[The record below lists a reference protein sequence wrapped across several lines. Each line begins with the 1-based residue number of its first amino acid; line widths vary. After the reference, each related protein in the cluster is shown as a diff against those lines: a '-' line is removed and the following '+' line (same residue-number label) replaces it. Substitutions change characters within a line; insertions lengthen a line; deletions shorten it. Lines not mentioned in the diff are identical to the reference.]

1 VEPGARAAQAV
12 SEQESRFGWRLV
24 AACALLT
31 GLALMQSAGLVVAD
45 TKLDL
50 AIAPVDFLRR
60 AAHLW
65 DAEGA
70 FGQLQNQAYG
80 YLWPMGPFHALGHL
94 VDLPPWV
101 VQRLWMALVLCVA
114 FVGMAVLARA
124 LGVRS
129 DLACIVAGFA
139 FALSPRML
147 TVLGPSSI
155 EVWPSALAPWVLLP
169 LVLGSR
175 RGSPVRAAA
184 LAALAVAMVGGVN
197 AAATSA
203 VLPLGVLW
211 LLTREPG
218 PRRRSMMLWWPTF
231 TVLGTLWWLVPLFLL
246 GAYSPPFLDFIE
258 TSAVTTYPTTL
269 ADALRGTSNW
279 VAYLD
284 TDSRAGRDLITSLYL
299 PLNSAVVVAA
309 GVAGLALRRNE
320 HRLFLVSGVFA
331 GLLLVTMGHHGDVQ
345 GWFAS
350 QLGTLLD
357 GSLAPLRNVHK
368 FDVVLRV
375 PLVIGLAFALDE
387 LQSRWAGA
395 QRTRTRR
402 LAVSE
407 RTNVAFVIGVVVV
420 AVVGSTSPAWAGR
433 ITPAKGFDGVPGYWR
448 EAAAWLEQ
456 EQQDHPGV
464 ALLVPGSSFG
474 TYVWGTPRDEPMQPL
489 AGSPWAVR
497 NAVPLTPAGNI
508 RMLDEIER
516 RINEGQGS
524 AGLASYLRRAGV
536 SHVVVR
542 NDLERGPDIA
552 DPVLVHQALDDTPGL
567 VRAAGFG
574 PEIGGEARI
583 EGGRLGK
590 ALVNSGWQSEYRTV
604 EVYRL
609 SGDVPYATEAADPG
623 TVVVGGPEDLL
634 DLADAGVVGSE
645 PVRLA
650 VDVDESA
657 APDHVVLTDGL
668 RAVERNFGRLHDSVS
683 PTLSSQEWE
692 DVSRSGVPDYALED
706 GPRWLTVA
714 ELDGAAL
721 VTASSTQSDPSSLG
735 LTRRG
740 TLPEAAVDGDERTA
754 WRSAAL
760 TSDAHWWRLD
770 LDSPRELG
778 VVTVRAGDAGDE
790 ILVVS
795 TPNWESEPLRFAPGE
810 SRSVEVPGTTP
821 SVTVTD
827 VSERPGNVLELAEVD
842 VGLDVARRLVLPT
855 TPEAW
860 GTLDAIVLR
869 RLDDRRSGC
878 VRLEDVVRCAAHK
891 AGSPEEARD
900 VHRRFASPTNDLAP
914 AHMLVSPD
922 PGPALDRVILE
933 DQPVFV
939 SATSA
944 GVDDPRARPVAAV
957 DGDTGTTWMAS
968 SAALNPELRLSW
980 LGQRTVTG
988 LGMSVNR
995 VVAARLPQR
1004 VELSWPGGTRTVT
1017 LRRGSAQFDPIR
1029 TDQLTIR
1036 VLDAEPA
1043 ADLGFDG
1050 SSRDVPI
1057 GIGELV
1063 LKGVPYLPLDLP
1075 DEPVRTRCGTG
1086 PTIRNNAVSHRTRVV
1101 GSPADMLSGRR
1112 LQAVPCRGDM
1122 VPLRAGVN
1130 DVDLLASDAFVPDVL
1145 VLGDLSVAQD
1155 GTTLPTQQ
1163 PDPVLRRVDVA
1174 GAGGVATREN
1184 ASPGWAAEVDG
1195 REAAPKIFDGWRQG
1209 WTTPAAGDLEL
1220 SFAPDRAYRAALL
1233 SGAVAL
1239 GGLLAVTWVVRRRR
1253 RHAPEVRRRGR
1264 LPVLAHAGVLLVIAG
1279 LVAGNVG
1286 LAVALVGTAYAMAL
1300 HHRAPEAGAWWL
1312 GAPLVATYAAYA
1324 VRPWGGA
1331 AGWAGQLAWPQLL
1344 VVLCLSA
1351 VAAWVWLDDERRG
1364 RPSRSAGRSTTR

>member
-1 VEPGARAAQAV
+1 MSQ
-12 SEQESRFGWRLV
+12 QESRFGWRLV

-31 GLALMQSAGLVVAD
+31 GLALVQSAGLVVAD

-80 YLWPMGPFHALGHL
+80 YLWPMGPFHAVGHL

-114 FVGMAVLARA
+114 FVGMAALARA

-169 LVLGSR
+169 LVIGSR

-218 PRRRSMMLWWPTF
+218 PRRRSMLLWWPLF

-258 TSAVTTYPTTL
+258 TAAVTTYPTTL

-284 TDSRAGRDLITSLYL
+284 PDSRAGRDLITSLYL
-299 PLNSAVVVAA
+299 PLNSALVLAA
-309 GVAGLALRRNE
+309 GVAGLALRRNP

-331 GLLLVTMGHHGDVQ
+331 GLVLVTMGHHGDVQ

-350 QLGTLLD
+350 QLRTLLD

-368 FDVVLRV
+368 FDVVLRL
-375 PLVIGLAFALDE
+375 PLVVGLAFALEE
-387 LQSRWAGA
+387 LHSRWSAA
-395 QRTRTRR
+395 RR
-402 LAVSE
+402 ARQGLGVSE
-407 RTNVAFVIGVVVV
+407 RANIAFAIGVVVV
-420 AVVGSTSPAWAGR
+420 AVVGSTAPAWVGR
-433 ITPAKGFDGVPGYWR
+433 ITPGQGFGDVPGYWR
-448 EAAAWLEQ
+448 DAAAWLERDQ
-456 EQQDHPGV
+456 EEHPGV

-474 TYVWGTPRDEPMQPL
+474 TYVWGTPRDEPMQAL

-516 RINEGQGS
+516 RLNEGQGS

-542 NDLERGPDIA
+542 NDLERSRDVA
-552 DPVLVHQALDDTPGL
+552 DPVLVHQALEDTPGL
-567 VRAAGFG
+567 VRAVGFG
-574 PEIGGEARI
+574 PDIGGEARI

-590 ALVNSGWQSEYRTV
+590 ALVNSGWQTEYQAV

-609 SGDVPYATEAADPG
+609 TGEVPYATEAADPE

-634 DLADAGVVGSE
+634 DLADSGVVGSA

-650 VDVDESA
+650 VGTDRGD

-683 PTLSSQEWE
+683 PTLTHEEWRE
-692 DVSRSGVPDYALED
+692 LSRSGVPDYAVED
-706 GPRWLTVA
+706 GSRWLTVA
-714 ELDGAAL
+714 DLEGAVS
-721 VTASSTQSDPSSLG
+721 VTASSTQADPDALG
-735 LTRRG
+735 FTRRG
-740 TLPEAAVDGDERTA
+740 TLPEAAVDGDPDTG
-754 WRSAAL
+754 WRSATMSPGAQ
-760 TSDAHWWRLD
+760 WWRIELEE
-770 LDSPRELG
+770 PRDVG
-778 VVTVRAGDAGDE
+778 RVTVRVGDAGDE
-790 ILVVS
+790 VLVVS
-795 TPNWESEPLRFAPGE
+795 TPDWESEPLRFAPGE
-810 SRSVEVPGTTP
+810 SRSVQVPGETS
-821 SVTVTD
+821 SVTVSD
-827 VSERPGNVLELAEVD
+827 VSERAGNDLELAEVD
-842 VGLDVARRLVLPT
+842 VGGDVVRRLVVPPT
-855 TPEAW
+855 PPEW
-860 GTLDAIVLR
+860 GQPDTVVLR
-869 RLDDRRSGC
+869 RLADNRTGC
-878 VRLEDVVRCAAHK
+878 ARVDDVVRCAAHK
-891 AGSPEEARD
+891 AGSQEESRN
-900 VHRRFASPTNDLAP
+900 VHRRFTSGAATGMP
-914 AHMLVSPD
+914 ARLMVRPD
-922 PGPALDRVILE
+922 PGPDLDDVILQ
-933 DQPVFV
+933 DQPVRITASSV
-939 SATSA
+939 
-944 GVDDPRARPVAAV
+944 GVDDPRAGAVAAV
-957 DGDTGTTWMAS
+957 DGDAGTTW
-968 SAALNPELRLSW
+968 SAALGELNPELRISW

-995 VVAARLPQR
+995 EVAARLPQR
-1004 VELSWPGGTRTVT
+1004 VELSWPGGTKEVE
-1017 LRRGSAQFDPIR
+1017 LERGSARFDAIR

-1043 ADLGFDG
+1043 TDLGFDG
-1050 SSRDVPI
+1050 AAQSVPV
-1057 GIGELV
+1057 GLSELV
-1063 LKGVPYLPLDLP
+1063 LQGVSYLPLDLP
-1075 DEPVRTRCGTG
+1075 DDPVRTRCGSG
-1086 PTIRNNAVSHRTRVV
+1086 PTIRNNAVSQSTRVV
-1101 GSPADMLSGRR
+1101 GSPADMLAGRR
-1112 LQAVPCRGDM
+1112 LEAVLCRGDA
-1122 VPLRAGVN
+1122 VPLSAGTN
-1130 DVDLLASDAFVPDVL
+1130 DVDILASDAFVPDVL
-1145 VLGDLSVAQD
+1145 VLGGPLGSADSTA
-1155 GTTLPTQQ
+1155 LPAEQ
-1163 PDPVLRRVDVA
+1163 PDPVSRRIDVPT
-1174 GAGGVATREN
+1174 GGDVATREN
-1184 ASPGWAAEVDG
+1184 MSAGWTASVDG
-1195 REAAPKIFDGWRQG
+1195 REAVPAVFDGWRQG
-1209 WTTPAAGDLEL
+1209 WTTPAAGGLVM
-1220 SFAPDRAYRAALL
+1220 SFAPDGTYRAALL
-1233 SGAVAL
+1233 GGAVAL
-1239 GGLLAVTWVVRRRR
+1239 GGVLVVAPAVRRARRGARESGPRR
-1253 RHAPEVRRRGR
+1253 R
-1264 LPVLAHAGVLLVIAG
+1264 LPLIAHAVLLL
-1279 LVAGNVG
+1279 LVAGVVAG
-1286 LAVALVGTAYAMAL
+1286 YAGVAVSLVGAAGAAAL
-1300 HHRAPEAGAWWL
+1300 HRRAPEAGAWWL
-1312 GAPLVATYAAYA
+1312 GAPLVASYAAYA
-1324 VRPWGGA
+1324 LRPWGGA
-1331 AGWAGQLAWPQLL
+1331 AGWAGQLAWPHLL

-1351 VAAWVWLDDERRG
+1351 VAAWVWLDEERRP
-1364 RPSRSAGRSTTR
+1364 RPSRRAGRSTTR